1 MNDIEG
7 NRSGSR
13 RRLDVIWSDISCFST
28 GLLSPISSLVCQG
41 YKLLCARKRALAVF
55 FVLLETISLVLDVY
69 GQSNRSIILVAF
81 LLSVLGFSVTILTCV
96 LESTRVHAEKQLGV
110 VEIGFSVVQLIA
122 TFVAFLGIKINNNYT
137 TPVLLLVF
145 AVIAA
150 VFTFIKDEKILGS
163 FSRTNEYENEHL
175 ANEKAIP
182 LIEVWM

>member
-1 MNDIEG
+1 M
-7 NRSGSR
+7 
-13 RRLDVIWSDISCFST
+13 
-28 GLLSPISSLVCQG
+28 
-41 YKLLCARKRALAVF
+41 
-55 FVLLETISLVLDVY
+55 
-69 GQSNRSIILVAF
+69 
-81 LLSVLGFSVTILTCV
+81 TILTCV